1 MRQKRILMVGE
12 VDFSKDDAPKVHFLN
27 LALNFDKLGWHTR
40 TLVYSPQKNLCAE
53 EIKRINMNFAPNPLI
68 GNKAS
73 RVFKYLLIIPF
84 ILFEI
89 FSFKPHC
96 VYFRFSPPA
105 FLYILIIKICRF
117 FSYNYKIV
125 AEFDDW
131 VSEQRKIQGE
141 SKLKVKIIEF
151 LQLKSTSF
159 VDYVRVVTQGIKR
172 KLRSFG
178 VDCKKILVIGN
189 GTDTNHFKPINKIKA
204 KTELG
209 LNAESLYVGFIGNF
223 AIWQG
228 LNSLLQAIPK
238 VLKSHKDVNFLLVG
252 DGPEMAKIRKAVLD
266 LELEKEKIILTG
278 KVPYQET
285 NLYINAF
292 DIGVAPFIRER
303 NESIGL
309 SPLKIRDY
317 AACGVPIITTR
328 IKGLEIVEEKNI
340 GILVPPDDS
349 NALSDAIIKLIKK
362 PGLRNKIAKKGR
374 KVAEKEFSWE
384 NVARQI
390 LDKAENS

>member
-1 MRQKRILMVGE
+1 
-12 VDFSKDDAPKVHFLN
+12 
-27 LALNFDKLGWHTR
+27 
-40 TLVYSPQKNLCAE
+40 
-53 EIKRINMNFAPNPLI
+53 MNFAPNPLI

-131 VSEQRKIQGE
+131 VSEP
-141 SKLKVKIIEF
+141 
-151 LQLKSTSF
+151 
-159 VDYVRVVTQGIKR
+159 
-172 KLRSFG
+172 FG

-209 LNAESLYVGFIGNF
+209 LNADSLYVGFIGNF

-349 NALSDAIIKLIKK
+349 NALSDAIIKLIK
-362 PGLRNKIAKKGR
+362 
-374 KVAEKEFSWE
+374 
-384 NVARQI
+384 
-390 LDKAENS
+390 